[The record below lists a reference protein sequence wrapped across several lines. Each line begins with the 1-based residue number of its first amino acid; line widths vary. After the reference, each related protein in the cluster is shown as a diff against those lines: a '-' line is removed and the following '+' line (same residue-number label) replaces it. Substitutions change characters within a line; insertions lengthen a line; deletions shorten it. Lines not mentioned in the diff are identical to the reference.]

1 MEFVEGVVEAL
12 KRPEA
17 YPHEVRSITLIQTHI
32 SFVFL
37 TGDYVYKVKK
47 PVDFGFLDFTTLEKR
62 RYYCNEEI
70 RVNRAL
76 AGELYLG
83 VVPITRDD
91 KGEIKVEGEGD
102 VVEYAVKMVQLPQ
115 EAMMKSLLERG
126 EVQLSDVKEI
136 AARVAKFHAGAARGA
151 EITRWGAYEQVVKN
165 WEQNFEQTAQLKGIE
180 VDEQEYEALEAKVRR
195 FLREK
200 EELFREREKAEKI
213 RECHGDLHSGNIF
226 IVREPGKLY
235 REGIYI
241 FDAIEFFKGFSCSD
255 VLADVAFFAMD
266 LDFHR
271 RQELSEAF
279 VEAYVAASGES
290 FPEELLEFYK
300 CYRAFVR
307 MKVESF
313 KLFDAHVTK
322 EEKEVTRKLVEEYFN
337 LACRYASQL

>member
-1 MEFVEGVVEAL
+1 MDFVEEVIEAL
-12 KRPEA
+12 MKPEA
-17 YPHEVRSITLIQTHI
+17 YPHKVGEVVLVQTHI

-62 RYYCNEEI
+62 LHYCREEL

-76 AGELYLG
+76 AGEIYLD
-83 VVPITRDD
+83 VVPITRNER
-91 KGEIKVEGEGD
+91 GEIKVEGDGE
-102 VVEYAVKMVQLPQ
+102 VIEYAVKMVQLPQ
-115 EAMMKSLLERG
+115 EAIMKVLLQQGKVSR
-126 EVQLSDVKEI
+126 SDVEDI
-136 AARVAKFHAGAARGA
+136 AARVARFHEGAARGA

-165 WEQNFEQTAQLKGIE
+165 WEQNFEQTAQLKGAE
-180 VDEQEYEALEAKVRR
+180 VDAEEYEALEARVRR

-226 IVREPGKLY
+226 IVRKPGKLY
-235 REGIYI
+235 RQGIYI

-255 VLADVAFFAMD
+255 VLADVAFLAMD

-271 RQELSEAF
+271 RQDLSDAF
-279 VEAYVAASGES
+279 VSAYAEASRES
-290 FPEELLEFYK
+290 FPEVLLEFYK

-307 MKVESF
+307 MKVEGF
-313 KLFDAHVTK
+313 KLFDAHVSE
-322 EEKEVTRKLVEEYFN
+322 EEKEAARRLVRAYFS
-337 LACRYASQL
+337 LACEYASRL

>member
-1 MEFVEGVVEAL
+1 MDFVEGVVEAL
-12 KRPEA
+12 LKPEA
-17 YPHEVRSITLIQTHI
+17 YPHPVGKITLIQTHI

-62 RYYCNEEI
+62 HYYCMEEL
-70 RVNRAL
+70 RVNRPL

-83 VVPITRDD
+83 VVPITRDES
-91 KGEIKVEGEGD
+91 GAIRVEGRGE

-115 EAMMKSLLERG
+115 EAIMRILLQKG
-126 EVQLSDVKEI
+126 EVHPGDIEEI
-136 AARVAKFHAGAARGA
+136 AAKVARFHAGAPRGA
-151 EITRWGAYEQVVKN
+151 EVTRWGAYEQVVKN
-165 WEQNFEQTAQLKGIE
+165 WVQNFEQTAQLRGKE
-180 VDEQEYEALEAKVRR
+180 VDAQEYEALETRVRR
-195 FLREK
+195 FLREE
-200 EELFREREKAEKI
+200 EELFRARERAEKI

-226 IVREPGKLY
+226 IVRRPGKLY

-255 VLADVAFFAMD
+255 VLADVAFLAMD

-271 RQELSEAF
+271 RRELSEAF
-279 VEAYVAASGES
+279 VSAYAEASKES
-290 FPEELLEFYK
+290 FPGTLLEFYK

-313 KLFDAHVTK
+313 KLFDMHVGE
-322 EEKEVTRKLVEEYFN
+322 EEKEAARKLVREYFN
-337 LACRYASQL
+337 LACEYASRF

>member
-1 MEFVEGVVEAL
+1 MDVQTLVEAL

-17 YPHEVRSITLIQTHI
+17 YPHPVRDITLIQTHI

-37 TGDYVYKVKK
+37 TGDYVYKLKK

-62 RYYCNEEI
+62 LYYCNEEI

-76 AGELYLG
+76 AGGLYLG

-91 KGEIKVEGEGD
+91 GEIRVSGRGE

-115 EAMMKSLLERG
+115 EAIMKCMLQRG
-126 EVQLSDVKEI
+126 EVVRGDVEEI
-136 AARVAKFHAGAARGA
+136 AARVAVFHKGAAVGE

-165 WEQNFEQTAQLKGIE
+165 WEQNFEQTAQLKGRE
-180 VDEQEYEALEAKVRR
+180 VDAQEYAALEARVMR
-195 FLREK
+195 FLRERK
-200 EELFREREKAEKI
+200 ELFRERERAEKI

-226 IVREPGKLY
+226 IVRKPAKLY

-241 FDAIEFFKGFSCSD
+241 FDAIEFFRGFSCSD
-255 VLADVAFFAMD
+255 VLADIAFLAMD

-271 RQELSEAF
+271 RRDLSEAF
-279 VEAYVAASGES
+279 VSAYIEASGEK
-290 FPEELLEFYK
+290 FPQALLDFYK

-307 MKVESF
+307 MKVEGF
-313 KLFDAHVTK
+313 KLSDAHVAE
-322 EEKEVTRKLVEEYFN
+322 EEKGATRKLVKEYFN
-337 LACRYASQL
+337 LACRYASLL

>member
-1 MEFVEGVVEAL
+1 MDFVEGVVEAL
-12 KRPEA
+12 LKPEA
-17 YPHEVRSITLIQTHI
+17 YPHEVGEITLIQTHI

-62 RYYCNEEI
+62 HYYCNEEI
-70 RVNRAL
+70 RVNRGL

-83 VVPITRDD
+83 VVPITQDE
-91 KGEIKVEGEGD
+91 KGEIRVEGEGE
-102 VVEYAVKMVQLPQ
+102 VIEYAVKMVQLPQ
-115 EAMMKSLLERG
+115 EAIMKALLQQG
-126 EVQLSDVKEI
+126 KVYLSDVEEI

-151 EITRWGAYEQVVKN
+151 EVTRWGAYEQVVKN

-226 IVREPGKLY
+226 IVRKPGKLY

-255 VLADVAFFAMD
+255 VLADVAFLAMD

-271 RQELSEAF
+271 RQDLSEAF
-279 VEAYVAASGES
+279 VSAYVAASKES
-290 FPEELLEFYK
+290 FPEALLEFYK

-322 EEKEVTRKLVEEYFN
+322 EEKEAARKLVGEYFN
-337 LACRYASQL
+337 LACLYASRL

>member
-1 MEFVEGVVEAL
+1 MDFVEGVVEAL
-12 KRPEA
+12 LKPEA
-17 YPHEVRSITLIQTHI
+17 YSHEVGEITLIQTHI

-62 RYYCNEEI
+62 HYYCNEEI
-70 RVNRAL
+70 RVNRAI

-83 VVPITRDD
+83 VVPITRDE
-91 KGEIKVEGEGD
+91 KGDIRLEGEGE

-115 EAMMKSLLERG
+115 EAIMKALLQQG
-126 EVQLSDVKEI
+126 KVYLSDVEDI

-151 EITRWGAYEQVVKN
+151 EVTRWGAYEQVVKN

-226 IVREPGKLY
+226 IVRKPGKLY

-255 VLADVAFFAMD
+255 VLADVAFLAMD

-271 RQELSEAF
+271 RQDLSEAF
-279 VEAYVAASGES
+279 VSAYVAASRES
-290 FPEELLEFYK
+290 FPEALLEFYK

-313 KLFDAHVTK
+313 KLFDAHVGK
-322 EEKEVTRKLVEEYFN
+322 EEKEAARALVGEYFK
-337 LACRYASQL
+337 LACEYASRF